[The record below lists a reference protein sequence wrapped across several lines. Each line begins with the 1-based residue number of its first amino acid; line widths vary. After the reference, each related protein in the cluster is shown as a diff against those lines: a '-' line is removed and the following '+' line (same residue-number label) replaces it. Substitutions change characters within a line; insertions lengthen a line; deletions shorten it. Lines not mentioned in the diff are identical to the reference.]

1 MRKIKFSALIILT
14 ISATG
19 YMIWG
24 NTSLQKAVLQNL
36 QISKPHFRGEAC
48 LKVLEEKKVNFS
60 PLGNMQDKKPCG
72 IENAVRIEGFY
83 ATKLSGPLTLSCM
96 TALSL
101 ANWFEDIGAK
111 QVTHMGSY
119 NCRKIRGSSIMSQH
133 SFGAAVDIAGINGAS
148 LKSDWQDEGEK
159 GKYLRDAA
167 TAACDYFSNVLTPDY
182 NASQH
187 DHFHLDHGLRLTC
200 PRKPKNQHYR
210 LANQ

>member
-36 QISKPHFRGEAC
+36 QISKPHLRGEAC

-83 ATKLSGPLTLSCM
+83 ATKV
-96 TALSL
+96 
-101 ANWFEDIGAK
+101 FGAK

-133 SFGAAVDIAGINGAS
+133 SFGAAIDIASINGAS
-148 LKSDWQDEGEK
+148 LKSEWQDEGEK

-182 NASQH
+182 NAAHH

>member
-1 MRKIKFSALIILT
+1 MRKLKFAALIILSIST
-14 ISATG
+14 IG
-19 YMIWG
+19 YLLLSHL
-24 NTSLQKAVLQNL
+24 SLQKALLQNL
-36 QISKPHFRGEAC
+36 QISKPKMRGEAC
-48 LKVLEEKKVNFS
+48 LKVLEEKKVS
-60 PLGNMQDKKPCG
+60 YSSLGNLQDKKPCG

-83 ATKLSGPLTLSCM
+83 TTALSGPLTLSCK
-96 TALSL
+96 TAISL

-133 SFGAAVDIAGINGAS
+133 SFGAAVDIASINSAS
-148 LKSDWQDEGEK
+148 LKFHWQDKGEK
-159 GKYLRDAA
+159 GKYLRSAA

-182 NASQH
+182 NAAHH